1 MLAFET
7 SAAGVKAA
15 AATRAPMKILF
26 AGWNASAKTAVDL
39 FVAEAPHGSEVT
51 ILASAKS
58 IPPDEM
64 ASLRSSKNCKVK
76 HVVGSHVK
84 NADLRRAGA
93 ATHGAT
99 LLRRTGSH
107 TTAFAFC
114 ELHSSRTFSPRRR
127 LPPSRPTASVCLSLH
142 RIPRRAASLATNA
155 TQRAL
160 NRPMRRSTDR
170 RVDPARPSVASR
182 RLTPSCEPTQTS
194 SSRFRT
200 TRSRTRRKTRASSRR
215 SFRRTASHRSS
226 RRRATT
232 RTSRCLGSWRR

>member
-99 LLRRTGSH
+99 LHVVALVPIRPRSRFVNFIPRGLSLRDDAS
-107 TTAFAFC
+107 
-114 ELHSSRTFSPRRR
+114 L
-127 LPPSRPTASVCLSLH
+127 LPDRPLPSVCLFIAS
-142 RIPRRAASLATNA
+142 RAAPL
-155 TQRAL
+155 
-160 NRPMRRSTDR
+160 P
-170 RVDPARPSVASR
+170 SR
-182 RLTPSCEPTQTS
+182 R
-194 SSRFRT
+194 
-200 TRSRTRRKTRASSRR
+200 TRHNAR
-215 SFRRTASHRSS
+215 
-226 RRRATT
+226 
-232 RTSRCLGSWRR
+232 